1 MVINPMTGENN
12 NDNDNYNDNYKM
24 YGILQNYG
32 RCHADKTT
40 KFNPL
45 FINALEIVLASNL
58 PKISFTCTL
67 INCIN
72 LASEFALGSLSLF
85 GL

>member
-1 MVINPMTGENN
+1 MIIIKCMKFCKTT
-12 NDNDNYNDNYKM
+12 D
-24 YGILQNYG
+24 
-32 RCHADKTT
+32 CHADKTT
-40 KFNPL
+40 KINPL
-45 FINALEIVLASNL
+45 FINALEIVLANNL